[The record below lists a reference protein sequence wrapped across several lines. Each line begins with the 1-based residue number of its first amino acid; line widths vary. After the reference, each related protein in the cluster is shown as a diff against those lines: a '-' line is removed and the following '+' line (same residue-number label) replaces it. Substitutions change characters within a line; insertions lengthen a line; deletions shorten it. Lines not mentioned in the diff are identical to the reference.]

1 MPESWG
7 YRGDIEKEGLLM
19 EFGFSKEQNQFRR
32 EISEFIRQE
41 KALGKERRL
50 TTQEFSEKMYEKMG
64 HKGWLGLY
72 VPKEF
77 GGQDCS
83 LIDTAILFEEL
94 SYQGAPEVVRTWME
108 VNFGLVIPI
117 ILNHASVE
125 LKKRFLPSVCSG
137 ELKFSM
143 CSTEPNAGSDIAGVE
158 TRAIEDGDH
167 FIVNGTKIYNESHRC
182 NYTCA
187 FVRTDP
193 KAPKEEG
200 LGVLII
206 DLKSPGIAIN
216 PIWMHWGLRRD
227 EVVFEDVKVPRANLV
242 GEKNR
247 GWDAINSAIAP
258 EWSTIANPG
267 LFRRD
272 FDRFIHMLR
281 GMRFEGKPMNEIVT
295 VRHKLADLAMEIET
309 SRLLYYQAWWKRN
322 EGLPALVEAA
332 MAKVYTMDLW
342 ERLYNELIDILG
354 QYGQLE
360 WSKATERW
368 PILRLALSTQ
378 YKFAPA
384 LAVGG
389 WPSEMQRNVIAQVG
403 MGLPYVG
410 KLVDGFPVLPYDSFK
425 EIEGG

>member
-1 MPESWG
+1 
-7 YRGDIEKEGLLM
+7 
-19 EFGFSKEQNQFRR
+19 
-32 EISEFIRQE
+32 
-41 KALGKERRL
+41 
-50 TTQEFSEKMYEKMG
+50 
-64 HKGWLGLY
+64 
-72 VPKEF
+72 
-77 GGQDCS
+77 
-83 LIDTAILFEEL
+83 
-94 SYQGAPEVVRTWME
+94 
-108 VNFGLVIPI
+108 
-117 ILNHASVE
+117 
-125 LKKRFLPSVCSG
+125 
-137 ELKFSM
+137 
-143 CSTEPNAGSDIAGVE
+143 
-158 TRAIEDGDH
+158 
-167 FIVNGTKIYNESHRC
+167 
-182 NYTCA
+182 
-187 FVRTDP
+187 
-193 KAPKEEG
+193 
-200 LGVLII
+200 
-206 DLKSPGIAIN
+206 
-216 PIWMHWGLRRD
+216 
-227 EVVFEDVKVPRANLV
+227 
-242 GEKNR
+242 
-247 GWDAINSAIAP
+247 
-258 EWSTIANPG
+258 
-267 LFRRD
+267 
-272 FDRFIHMLR
+272 
-281 GMRFEGKPMNEIVT
+281 MNEIVT